1 MRIFLMLEAVGWF
14 GYGLLCLLY
23 PSMLA
28 RVAGVHAQSI
38 TGLVEL
44 SAMYGGLEAAIG
56 IIAFLG
62 WQSTI
67 RTRWALW
74 SLVLL
79 CGGMGGGR
87 LLATLF
93 HVHLSLYTA
102 GALLF
107 ELGSATV
114 AWLFLSRL
122 PLSDP
127 AVSARI

>member
-1 MRIFLMLEAVGWF
+1 MQIFLMLEAVGWF

-28 RVAGVHAQSI
+28 RVAGVGAHSM

-62 WQSTI
+62 WHETQKA
-67 RTRWALW
+67 RWALW

-87 LLATLF
+87 LLAALF
-93 HVHLSLYTA
+93 HMHLSLYTA

-114 AWLFLSRL
+114 AWIFLSRL
-122 PLSDP
+122 PLADP
-127 AVSARI
+127 GITSRL

>member
-1 MRIFLMLEAVGWF
+1 MQIFLMLEAVGWF

-28 RVAGVHAQSI
+28 SVSGVNSMTT

-62 WQSTI
+62 WHETQK
-67 RTRWALW
+67 TRWALW

-87 LLATLF
+87 LLAALF
-93 HVHLSLYTA
+93 HMHLSFYTA

-114 AWLFLSRL
+114 AWILLSRL
-122 PLSDP
+122 PLTDP
-127 AVSARI
+127 AVSAQV

>member
-1 MRIFLMLEAVGWF
+1 MQIFLMLEAVGWF

-28 RVAGVHAQSI
+28 SVSGVNSMTT

-44 SAMYGGLEAAIG
+44 SAMYGGVEAAIG

-62 WQSTI
+62 WHETQK
-67 RTRWALW
+67 TRWALW

-93 HVHLSLYTA
+93 HMHLSLYTA

-107 ELGSATV
+107 ELGSATA
-114 AWLFLSRL
+114 AWIFLSRL
-122 PLSDP
+122 PLTDP
-127 AVSARI
+127 AVSAQV

>member
-1 MRIFLMLEAVGWF
+1 MQIFLMLEAVGWF

-28 RVAGVHAQSI
+28 SVSGVNSMTT

-62 WQSTI
+62 WHETQK
-67 RTRWALW
+67 TRWALW

-87 LLATLF
+87 LLAALF
-93 HVHLSLYTA
+93 HMHLSLYTA

-114 AWLFLSRL
+114 AWILLSRL
-122 PLSDP
+122 PLTDP
-127 AVSARI
+127 AVSAQV

>member
-1 MRIFLMLEAVGWF
+1 MQIFLMLEAVGWF

-28 RVAGVHAQSI
+28 SVSGVESLTT

-56 IIAFLG
+56 IIAFFG
-62 WQSTI
+62 WQDTQK
-67 RTRWALW
+67 THWALW

-87 LLATLF
+87 LLAALF
-93 HVHLSLYTA
+93 HMHLSLYTA

-114 AWLFLSRL
+114 AWRFLSRL

-127 AVSARI
+127 AVSARM

>member
-1 MRIFLMLEAVGWF
+1 MQIFLMLEAVGWF

-28 RVAGVHAQSI
+28 SVSGVNSMTT

-62 WQSTI
+62 WHETQK
-67 RTRWALW
+67 TRWALW

-87 LLATLF
+87 LLAVLF
-93 HVHLSLYTA
+93 HMHLSFYTA

-114 AWLFLSRL
+114 AWILLSRL
-122 PLSDP
+122 PLTDP
-127 AVSARI
+127 AVSAQV